1 MRYGASLFALLCLLG
16 GCATPPEAPPA
27 PPETPTA
34 VTETPPAEPVVEAPP
49 PAPAPKPGA
58 AGLAKGIETYENGQY
73 RTAAKHLNGALDSG
87 LDAPDQVVAHKYL
100 AFIACAGGQKTTCRN
115 HFRKA
120 LDINPEFTLTRT
132 ESGHPVWGKIFRE
145 VKAERA
151 KAKR

>member
-1 MRYGASLFALLCLLG
+1 MRYGLPLFALACLLG
-16 GCATPPEAPPA
+16 GCATPQEEPPA
-27 PPETPTA
+27 PPEAPVVA
-34 VTETPPAEPVVEAPP
+34 VETPPAEPIDEPQ

-58 AGLAKGIETYENGQY
+58 AGLAKGIEAYENGQY
-73 RTAAKHLNGALDSG
+73 RTARGQLNGALASG

-100 AFIACAGGQKTTCRN
+100 AFIACAGGQRITCRS

-120 LDINPEFTLTRT
+120 LDIDADFSLTRT

-145 VKAERA
+145 VKAERS